1 MTHLVT
7 APTHKQIDKHRGLS
21 TMLITAVLLGSPL
34 LLSSCGFHLRGYDAP
49 MAYSVGSTVLS
60 INEDDIVSFRIKRPL
75 KQRLNAVGINVVDD
89 IGRQINSS
97 NQLYTSTIKVSNV
110 QLKRYELVG
119 VLTEVRL
126 VLSADVIYETLNNSD
141 GASSAPMIVKNKVQ
155 VERTYQFDEAS
166 VSIEDKQGAQIQDW
180 LYDNLSQRI
189 ADQYVA
195 LSLPR
200 VAPEASAKQNPKP
213 LVVAPKSDA
222 STNAELVP

>member
-7 APTHKQIDKHRGLS
+7 APTHKQSDKHRGLS

-200 VAPEASAKQNPKP
+200 VAPEASTKQNPKP

>member
-7 APTHKQIDKHRGLS
+7 APTHKQSDKHRGLS

-49 MAYSVGSTVLS
+49 MAYSVGSTVLN

>member
-7 APTHKQIDKHRGLS
+7 APTHKQSDKHRGLS

>member
-1 MTHLVT
+1 
-7 APTHKQIDKHRGLS
+7 
-21 TMLITAVLLGSPL
+21 MLITAVLLGSPL

>member
-7 APTHKQIDKHRGLS
+7 APTHKQSDKHRGLS

-195 LSLPR
+195 LNLPR